1 MSQVNLL
8 PPEILE
14 AQRWRR
20 MTGLVVVGGAVLLGL
35 IFLFYLMQVGT
46 LGGVRGDIEEQ
57 ERTNEGL
64 RQEIAE
70 LQRFEDLQV
79 RAQAKQQLLG
89 SAFAGEAAFSGML
102 MDLSRVIPSDAALT
116 SLNVSVTPPTTE
128 EDAGDDGAATG
139 FVGAITSAGEAD
151 GFDSLSTWLTRL
163 EQVQGWVNPWM
174 TTITRRDDAGSV
186 YSFASGV
193 DLTADVLTERGRGVV
208 DEG

>member
-20 MTGLVVVGGAVLLGL
+20 MTGFVVAGGAVLLGL

-46 LGGVRGDIEEQ
+46 LGGVRADIEEQ

-79 RAQAKQQLLG
+79 RAQAKQQLLS

-128 EDAGDDGAATG
+128 DDAGDEAATG
-139 FVGAITSAGEAD
+139 FVGSITTAGEAD

-174 TTITRRDDAGSV
+174 TTITRRDDGGTV

-193 DLTADVLTERGRGVV
+193 DLTADVLTERGRGAL